1 MMSGSMMSVKRGL
14 QSVACSPLAEIAVLP
29 RLGNWVRGRPTV
41 CFTGASAKVVR
52 RGAVSISP
60 TGTRCASSS
69 TSSSSSDE
77 EVPRAEATDD
87 LARRLIM
94 YSKPGCC
101 LCDGLKEKLTT
112 LPNIQLEVRNI
123 LTKPEWE
130 NAYQYE
136 IPVLAHVKDD
146 GSEETI
152 PRLSPRLSADQM
164 RKKLEAVLG

>member
-1 MMSGSMMSVKRGL
+1 MSGSMMSVKRGL

-69 TSSSSSDE
+69 TSSSSSGE

-112 LPNIQLEVRNI
+112 LPNIQLEVLHCHTPDIHSLVIDLFFPIFSSYIRFT
-123 LTKPEWE
+123 LSTTCAMTE
-130 NAYQYE
+130 E
-136 IPVLAHVKDD
+136 IIVALA
-146 GSEETI
+146 SS
-152 PRLSPRLSADQM
+152 LSIHEDP
-164 RKKLEAVLG
+164 